1 MSSRKDTIMPTDS
14 TEQRNYATPPPVTPS
29 PEILPLND
37 PNLPWE
43 RFEAFCEEFISR
55 LPDVTETHRYGRT
68 GSRQRGIDI
77 FADLDNGEKWAFQC
91 KQWKKFTK
99 TDAKRAIQKTSYEAD
114 RFILMLSRQAT
125 SGVRDACDHHH
136 NWDVWDVGDI
146 SRKVRE
152 LKMHS
157 GAKLVEAHFG
167 APWRKAF
174 LGLHGLSSFVT
185 PTEFFDRF
193 SNAAALFNHAWEL
206 VGRSHHLRQAHEF
219 VESPEQKI
227 AILTGRGGIGK
238 SKILHEFADTFDD
251 EHKGLALWYAAE
263 GVPLTQDS
271 ADDLPFKP
279 CVVVVDDAHRR
290 EDLPALLALIR
301 QRPHATKLVLTC
313 RPQGVDYLKSQ
324 LSQGGFDVRE
334 VAELPNVK
342 ELSRE
347 EVITLGRQA
356 LGPEFAGL
364 AERLAAA
371 TWDCPLVTVV
381 GGQLL
386 ARRAIAPELLER
398 DEEFQDTV
406 LIRFRDILV
415 GELGD
420 HIDTTLCKSLLN
432 LIAAVQP
439 IRLDNEITLNS
450 EAEFLNI
457 DRPTLLNSLDVLE
470 QAGVLLRR
478 GNTLRIVPDV
488 LADHILHKASVTS
501 QGQPTGYADR
511 VFNEFAPLCPGEVLR
526 NLSELD
532 WRLRQSGAQ
541 ASDLLSSIW
550 QGIRLNFQEGTSLG
564 RSMTLEILQKIAV
577 YQPERT
583 LELVEYAIRNPA
595 TESGSPEG
603 VPLWGDTYNDVL
615 RQLPA
620 LLRQISYTLKY
631 LPRCCNLL
639 WELGR
644 DDDRNL
650 NSNPDHGVRVLAD
663 LGAYDVEKR
672 LDVIRGVLDFIEKLL
687 ETPDCH
693 DHFHSPLDIIDPML
707 AKTGLSTHFEGFNIV
722 RRPFTLKYES
732 IKLIRQRS
740 ISLADRCLHSNDLKI
755 TLRALTSLEL
765 ALDEPRPYLNM
776 KISDEDREQWL
787 PEQLEILSLIADLAQ
802 RSTEPVILNRI
813 RRILLWH
820 RRDSPSDEVRNKAD
834 AIVSSIPES
843 SELRLTQE
851 LMDPFH
857 MDDWQPNGESGD
869 DDSRLRQE
877 KSAQTRRDLVVEFI
891 RHTEHAGKAY
901 EILTDRMQAICAA
914 SVQPHPH
921 TFLGILG
928 NKDPEFAADLCDI
941 IVNNPNGPLAPH
953 LHSLLTNVRRW
964 SVERAR
970 DIGQRAMRGGSII
983 LCSGVA
989 LSCQSWEWAGNAA
1002 EEDIEVIRELLN
1014 HEDINV
1020 RRLAIGSLASLAEAH
1035 PRVAIDLAMGVEVG
1049 DNVHLA
1055 EEMCQLFFDGHGIPF
1070 RELTSDELKTLLS
1083 KLEDVQKIEYYFI
1096 NTFLVKAS
1104 EQDARAVVGFLLTR
1118 IKKKDDEANYH
1129 ALPISEFQDP
1139 LIGLAASP
1147 DHENI
1152 LREIRDISLEPVS
1165 SGEYWIP
1172 QLFREASL
1180 DFESAVS
1187 LAVLN
1192 EWINSG
1198 DAARIQSAARLVSR
1212 AQPAFVFKNV
1222 EFTTNLLERAYVAS
1236 SDCYRSVASN
1246 LTSSAIS
1253 GPRSGTP
1260 GRPMSEDVAIRDQAS
1275 AVMSQFDAGSPPYR
1289 FYDSLVDFAEASI
1302 REDLLRDE
1310 ELFE

>member
-1 MSSRKDTIMPTDS
+1 MPNDS
-14 TEQRNYATPPPVTPS
+14 TKQQNYVTPPPVTPS
-29 PEILPLND
+29 PEFLPLND

-43 RFEAFCEEFISR
+43 RFEAFCEELISR
-55 LPDVTETHRYGRT
+55 LPCVKETHRYGRT

-77 FADLDNGEKWAFQC
+77 FADMENGEKWAFQC

-99 TDAKRAIQKTSYEAD
+99 TDANRAIQKTSYEAD
-114 RFILMLSRQAT
+114 RFILMLSRQTT
-125 SGVRDACDHHH
+125 SGVRDACDSFPD
-136 NWDVWDVGDI
+136 WDVWDVGDI

-152 LKMHS
+152 LEMHS
-157 GAKLVEAHFG
+157 AAKLVEAHFG
-167 APWRKAF
+167 APWRQAF
-174 LGLHGLSSFVT
+174 LGLKGLSSFVT

-238 SKILHEFADTFDD
+238 SKILHAFADTFDE

-263 GVPLTQDS
+263 GVPLTHDN

-313 RPQGVDYLKSQ
+313 RPQGIDYLKSQ
-324 LSQGGFDVRE
+324 LSQGGIDVRE
-334 VAELPNVK
+334 VAELPDVK

-347 EVITLGRQA
+347 EVIALGRQA

-386 ARRAIAPELLER
+386 ARKAIAPELLER
-398 DEEFQDTV
+398 DEEFRDTV
-406 LIRFRDILV
+406 LVRFRDILV

-420 HIDTTLCKSLLN
+420 QIDPTLCRSLLN

-439 IRLDNEITLNS
+439 IRLDNNRLLDC

-457 DRPTLLNSLDVLE
+457 DRPTLLISLDILE

-501 QGQPTGYADR
+501 QGRPTGYADR
-511 VFNEFAPLCPGEVLR
+511 VFNELAPLCRGEVLR

-541 ASDLLSSIW
+541 GSDLLRRIW
-550 QGIRLNFQEGTSLG
+550 QGIRLNFQEGPNLG
-564 RSMTLEILQKIAV
+564 RSMTLEVLQRIAV

-583 LELVEYAIRNPA
+583 FELVEYAIRNPA

-603 VPLWGDTYNDVL
+603 DPLWGDTHSDLL

-620 LLRQISYTLKY
+620 LLRQISYTLDY
-631 LPRCCNLL
+631 LPHCCNLL

-644 DDDRNL
+644 DDDRNF

-693 DHFHSPLDIIDPML
+693 DHFYSPLDIIDPML
-707 AKTGLSTHFEGFNIV
+707 AKTGLSTHFERFNIV

-740 ISLADRCLHSNDLKI
+740 ISLVDRCLHSNDLKI
-755 TLRALTSLEL
+755 TLRALASLEL

-776 KISDEDREQWL
+776 NISDEDREQWR

-802 RSTEPVILNRI
+802 RSTEPVILIRI
-813 RRILLWH
+813 RRILLCH

-834 AIVSSIPES
+834 AIASSIPES

-857 MDDWQPNGESGD
+857 MDAWQPNEESGD

-877 KSAQTRRDLVVEFI
+877 KSAQTQRDLVVEFI
-891 RHTEHAGKAY
+891 RHSEHAGKAY
-901 EILTDRMQAICAA
+901 EILTDRMQTICAA

-928 NKDPEFAADLCDI
+928 KKDPEFAANLCDI
-941 IVNNPNGPLAPH
+941 IVNNPNGSLAPH
-953 LHSLLTNVRRW
+953 LCSLLTNVRKW

-989 LSCQSWEWAGNAA
+989 LSCQSWEWADSAA

-1020 RRLAIGSLASLAEAH
+1020 RGLAIGSLASLAEAN
-1035 PRVAIDLAMGVEVG
+1035 PKLAIDLAIGVEVG

-1055 EEMCQLFFDGHGIPF
+1055 KELCQLFSNGGGVPF
-1070 RELTSDELKTLLS
+1070 RELTSDDLKTLLS
-1083 KLEDVQKIEYYFI
+1083 KLEDVQKLDNFNIR
-1096 NTFLVKAS
+1096 TFLVNAS
-1104 EQDARAVVGFLLTR
+1104 EQDAWAVVGLLRAR
-1118 IKKKDDEANYH
+1118 IRKKDNERTRYE
-1129 ALPISEFQDP
+1129 ALPILGFREP

-1147 DHENI
+1147 DHEKI
-1152 LREIRDISLEPVS
+1152 LREIRDILLEPGGAS
-1165 SGEYWIP
+1165 EYLIEK
-1172 QLFREASL
+1172 LYREVSL
-1180 DFESAVS
+1180 DFESAAS
-1187 LAVLN
+1187 LKVLD

-1198 DAARIQSAARLVSR
+1198 DAARIQSAARLVSH
-1212 AQPAFVFKNV
+1212 AKPDFVFENV
-1222 EFTTNLLERAYVAS
+1222 EFTSNLLERANAAS
-1236 SDCYRSVASN
+1236 SECHRSAASN
-1246 LTSSAIS
+1246 LTRSAIS
-1253 GPRSGTP
+1253 GDRSGTP
-1260 GRPMSEDVAIRDQAS
+1260 GQPMSEDIALKDQAL
-1275 AVMSQFDAGSPPYR
+1275 AAKSQFNAGSPSYK
-1289 FYDSLVDFAEASI
+1289 FYDSLAKWAAASI